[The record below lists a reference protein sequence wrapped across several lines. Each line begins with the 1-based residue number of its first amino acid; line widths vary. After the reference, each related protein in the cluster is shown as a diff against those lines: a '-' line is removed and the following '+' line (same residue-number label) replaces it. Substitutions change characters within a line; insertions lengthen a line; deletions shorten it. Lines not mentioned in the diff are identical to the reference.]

1 MTRRVLIIKF
11 GAIGDV
17 VMASPAVWALDDQR
31 ASRWPIQAMQSEPP
45 TSSDLDEA

>member
-1 MTRRVLIIKF
+1 MGEELIVEF

-17 VMASPAVWALDDQR
+17 IMALPAAWALDDQR
-31 ASRWPIQAMQSEPP
+31 ASRWSMQAMQSKPP